1 MPPEEKLT
9 HTDIWMAITSLIEQV
24 KFLNETMRN
33 RDDSVVSIKR
43 DVDKLYDRVRDVE
56 SQKEQVKSITD
67 LEKRL
72 RSVEGLRSQM
82 ILLGALAIFLIPILN
97 SWMGP
102 RLSFLAPTTQQEA
115 GHELP

>member
-67 LEKRL
+67 LEKRV
-72 RSVEGLRSQM
+72 SNQ
-82 ILLGALAIFLIPILN
+82 
-97 SWMGP
+97 
-102 RLSFLAPTTQQEA
+102 
-115 GHELP
+115 